1 MLPRRRLVFSLS
13 VQFLAVS
20 SHERRRPFPA
30 AQAGPVAMRPGR
42 VVLFQPVVSQSSF
55 QSDGELAGKT
65 HLDALLKIKMI
76 GL

>member
-1 MLPRRRLVFSLS
+1 MFLLS
-13 VQFLAVS
+13 VPFLALS
-20 SHERRRPFPA
+20 SHEPFRPFPT
-30 AQAGPVAMRPGR
+30 AQAGPIGMRPGR

-65 HLDALLKIKMI
+65 HLDALLKIKMT